1 MRIAVDDVEIEVDCQ
16 GEAVSGPAVVLVHG
30 LGGSR
35 RTWSALMPLLARH
48 VKVVAPDLRGCGDSS
63 RGSAAY
69 TLARAADDVARVA
82 EAVGLERYVAVG
94 HSLGGVLVEE
104 LLTRQIPAIAGAVL
118 ISTSS
123 RLSEKATQNWRRIA
137 DSVEANGISPSPAA
151 RARGFT
157 EEFAREHA
165 DVLDF
170 HAAIAARTDRRVYA
184 EQARA
189 ASSYDYTDA
198 LARVTCPVLILQG
211 LADQMT
217 PPGGS
222 VLLQR
227 AMPSVAR
234 LEMIEGGDHNLPL
247 ERPELVAEKILGF
260 ARDVFAEPR

>member
-1 MRIAVDDVEIEVDCQ
+1 
-16 GEAVSGPAVVLVHG
+16 
-30 LGGSR
+30 SR

-170 HAAIAARTDRRVYA
+170 HAAIAART
-184 EQARA
+184 
-189 ASSYDYTDA
+189 
-198 LARVTCPVLILQG
+198 
-211 LADQMT
+211 
-217 PPGGS
+217 
-222 VLLQR
+222 
-227 AMPSVAR
+227 
-234 LEMIEGGDHNLPL
+234 
-247 ERPELVAEKILGF
+247 
-260 ARDVFAEPR
+260 